1 MPGNI
6 SGLAN
11 TNVLNT
17 QLDSGQIEMT
27 TIAGAVQDS
36 GAIDV
41 TLEERD
47 QDQQDGGDSTDMED
61 GNCYNP
67 RLKPGERKTV
77 TNVGA
82 VNNCEAI
89 DVPFEDGKQCK
100 VDSVKVREG
109 IIDITRC
116 TIIKCHQE
124 TQTELSVHLFISD
137 VGEQEQRKE
146 TGL

>member
-6 SGLAN
+6 SGLAD

-17 QLDSGQIEMT
+17 QLDSGQMEMT
-27 TIAGAVQDS
+27 TVAGAVQDS

-41 TLEERD
+41 TLEELD
-47 QDQQDGGDSTDMED
+47 QDQQDDGDSTDMED
-61 GNCYNP
+61 DNCYNP
-67 RLKPGERKTV
+67 QLKPGERKTV

-82 VNNCEAI
+82 MNNCEAT

-109 IIDITRC
+109 TIDITRC
-116 TIIKCHQE
+116 TIINCHQG
-124 TQTELSVHLFISD
+124 TQTELSALLFISN
-137 VGEQEQRKE
+137 VGEQE
-146 TGL
+146 